1 MNDPLESA
9 KHSPGASRTQGSDAD
24 AAPSHETELTIPR
37 MVVASYRGRG
47 GKTLATMALLA
58 ALAGAGLR
66 PSAFKN
72 GPDFIDPGHHA
83 AVLGRPSRNLD
94 TVLMGDRIPERF
106 YRYSAGSDVALIE
119 GNHGLYDSLDGR
131 SEDGSTAQL
140 AKMLGAP
147 VVLVVDG
154 ERTNRT
160 VGALVRGLRVFDPE
174 VRFAAA
180 VLTNVVPRQF
190 DRLTAAVEAEGVPVV
205 GILPRDEE
213 VASAMEYR
221 HLGLVPME
229 ERPRPALVD
238 LVRERFA
245 PRIDTARLLT
255 RAREESQP
263 RPVRLRDEARTT
275 PRTTAR
281 IGFLGG
287 RAFTFYYPEILERAR
302 ELGRTVV
309 LDPESETTVPDL
321 DLLVI
326 GGGFPEVYAESLE
339 RNRAFRS
346 AVREYAERGGR
357 IYAECGGLMYLTR
370 SIRTERGTFEMVG
383 LIDGTTIQERRPIAH
398 GYATARVVRD
408 TPIAPKGVV
417 LRGHEFHYS
426 RVELARP
433 YELALSYELGR
444 GLSNGS
450 DGLLVGN
457 VYAHYLHLHPTTYS
471 VLDALFPTADGPDGP
486 RGAAAGPG

>member
-1 MNDPLESA
+1 MNGSEADPA
-9 KHSPGASRTQGSDAD
+9 V
-24 AAPSHETELTIPR
+24 SHETELTVPR
-37 MVVASYRGRG
+37 MVITSYRGRG

-58 ALAGAGLR
+58 ALSRAGLR

-94 TVLMGDRIPERF
+94 HVLMGDGIPERF
-106 YRYSAGSDVALIE
+106 YRYSAGSDVAVIE

-140 AKMLGAP
+140 AKRLGAP
-147 VVLVVDG
+147 IVLVVDG

-160 VGALVRGLRVFDPE
+160 VGALVRGLRAFDPE

-190 DRLTAAVEAEGVPVV
+190 DRLTATVEAEGLPVV

-213 VASAMEYR
+213 IASAMEYR

-245 PRIDTARLLT
+245 PRIDTDRLL
-255 RAREESQP
+255 ARVREDSQP
-263 RPVRLRDEARTT
+263 RTVRIRDP
-275 PRTTAR
+275 PRTTSGPGAR

-287 RAFTFYYPEILERAR
+287 RPFTFYYPEVLERAR

-309 LDPESETTVPDL
+309 IDPETEASVPDL

-339 RNRAFRS
+339 RNRALRS
-346 AVREYAERGGR
+346 AVREYVERGGR

-383 LIDGTTIQERRPIAH
+383 VIDGTTIQERRPIAH

-408 TPIAPKGVV
+408 TPIARKGAV

-426 RVELARP
+426 RVELDRP
-433 YELALSYELGR
+433 YDLALSYDLGR

-450 DGLLVGN
+450 DGLLVRN
-457 VYAHYLHLHPTTYS
+457 VYAHYLHLHPATYS
-471 VLDALFPTADGPDGP
+471 VLDALFPTAGRP
-486 RGAAAGPG
+486 AGPIGDASGPG

>member
-1 MNDPLESA
+1 
-9 KHSPGASRTQGSDAD
+9 
-24 AAPSHETELTIPR
+24 
-37 MVVASYRGRG
+37 MVVSSYRGRG
-47 GKTLATMALLA
+47 GKTLATMTLLA
-58 ALAGAGLR
+58 ALARAGLR

-94 TVLMGDRIPERF
+94 HVLMGDRVPERF
-106 YRYSAGSDVALIE
+106 YRYSSRTDVALIE

-140 AKMLGAP
+140 AKVLGAP
-147 VVLVVDG
+147 IVLVVDG

-160 VGALVRGLRVFDPE
+160 VGALVRGLRAFDPD

-180 VLTNVVPRQF
+180 ILTNVVPRQF
-190 DRLTAAVEAEGVPVV
+190 DRLTATVEAEGLPVV

-213 VASAMEYR
+213 VSAAMEYR

-245 PRIDTARLLT
+245 PRIDVDRLLA
-255 RAREESQP
+255 RVREESQP
-263 RPVRLRDEARTT
+263 RPVRIREE
-275 PRTTAR
+275 PRPPSPASVR

-287 RAFTFYYPEILERAR
+287 RAFTFYYPELLERAR
-302 ELGRTVV
+302 ELGRTVI

-339 RNRAFRS
+339 RNHALRTS
-346 AVREYAERGGR
+346 VREYAERGGR

-370 SIRTERGTFEMVG
+370 SIRTERGVFEMVG
-383 LIDGTTIQERRPIAH
+383 IIDGTTIQERRPIAH
-398 GYATARVVRD
+398 GYATARVMRD
-408 TPIAPKGVV
+408 TPIARKGTV

-426 RVELARP
+426 RVELGRP
-433 YELALSYELGR
+433 YDLALSYDLGR

-450 DGLLVGN
+450 DGVLVRN
-457 VYAHYLHLHPTTYS
+457 VYAHYLHLHPATYS
-471 VLDALFPTADGPDGP
+471 VLDALFGTADGPQ
-486 RGAAAGPG
+486 GPGAGAPGSG